1 MTTNSSKTTWQYL
14 ESRPDSWRKQLYIKG
29 RKLRAH
35 TVWSDMIVNEMTT
48 EEIADSKELPL
59 AAVIEAIEY
68 CSTHQS
74 LLEKEAESERRY
86 LENRGVLIEPKI
98 TH

>member
-14 ESRPDSWRKQLYIKG
+14 ESRSDSWRKQLYIKG

-35 TVWSDMIVNEMTT
+35 TVWSDMIVNEMTP
-48 EEIADSKELPL
+48 EEIADSKELPI
-59 AAVIEAIEY
+59 AAVMEAIEY
-68 CSTHQS
+68 CSNNQS
-74 LLEKEAESERRY
+74 LLEKEAEEERLY

>member
-1 MTTNSSKTTWQYL
+1 MTTNFSKTTWQYL
-14 ESRPDSWRKQLYIKG
+14 EQRSDSWRKQLYIKG

-35 TVWSDMIVNEMTT
+35 TVWSDMIVNEMTP

-59 AAVIEAIEY
+59 AAVIEATEY
-68 CSTHQS
+68 SSTHQS
-74 LLEKEAESERRY
+74 LIEKEAEEERRY